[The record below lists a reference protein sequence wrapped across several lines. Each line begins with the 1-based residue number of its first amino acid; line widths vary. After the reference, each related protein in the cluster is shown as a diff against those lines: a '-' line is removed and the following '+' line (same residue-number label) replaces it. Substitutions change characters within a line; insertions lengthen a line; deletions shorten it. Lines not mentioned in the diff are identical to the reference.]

1 MRHASR
7 RRGGNVLSQQSS
19 VWLLSYQKLFTH
31 MKKTGTAF
39 LFLILAFASAGSAH
53 AQTQFAI
60 GPRLGFE
67 LDSYDAFFVGADV
80 RISTPNL
87 PVVFN
92 PTFDYYL
99 IDKDDYLPRLSG
111 VDFSLTFLQLGL
123 NAIYEFV
130 LEDQPFTPYAGA
142 GVAITRVSV
151 SADVAGIGSES
162 EGDNEG
168 GLNLFGG
175 IVFESE
181 SFRPFIQAQ
190 ATGGSDANFLSVI
203 GGVLFS
209 F

>member
-1 MRHASR
+1 M
-7 RRGGNVLSQQSS
+7 Q
-19 VWLLSYQKLFTH
+19 
-31 MKKTGTAF
+31 KTGTSLF
-39 LFLILAFASAGSAH
+39 LLILALTSTNAVR
-53 AQTQFAI
+53 AQTQFAV

-80 RISTPNL
+80 RISTPSL

-92 PTFDYYL
+92 PTLDYYFL
-99 IDKDDYLPRLSG
+99 DKDDYLPRLSG
-111 VDFSLTFLQLGL
+111 VDFSVTFVQLGL

-142 GVAITRVSV
+142 GLAITRVSV

-181 SFRPFIQAQ
+181 NFRPFIQAQ
-190 ATGGSDANFLSVI
+190 ATGGSDADFLSVI

>member
-1 MRHASR
+1 MQKAST
-7 RRGGNVLSQQSS
+7 S
-19 VWLLSYQKLFTH
+19 LLL
-31 MKKTGTAF
+31 
-39 LFLILAFASAGSAH
+39 LILALSSASIAC
-53 AQTQFAI
+53 AQTQFAV

-92 PTFDYYL
+92 PTLDYYFL
-99 IDKDDYLPRLSG
+99 DKDDYLPRLSG

-142 GVAITRVSV
+142 GLAITRVSV
-151 SADVAGIGSES
+151 SADVEGLGSDS

>member
-1 MRHASR
+1 
-7 RRGGNVLSQQSS
+7 
-19 VWLLSYQKLFTH
+19 
-31 MKKTGTAF
+31 MKKTDTVL
-39 LFLILAFASAGSAH
+39 LFLALFLTGAGTAH
-53 AQTQFAI
+53 AQTQFAV

-87 PVVFN
+87 PVVLN
-92 PTFDYYL
+92 PTLDYYL

-111 VDFSLTFLQLGL
+111 VDFSITFLQLGL

-151 SADVAGIGSES
+151 SADVEGLGSDS

-175 IVFESE
+175 VVFESE

-190 ATGGSDANFLSVI
+190 ATVGSDADFLSVI

>member
-1 MRHASR
+1 
-7 RRGGNVLSQQSS
+7 
-19 VWLLSYQKLFTH
+19 
-31 MKKTGTAF
+31 MKKTGTTL
-39 LFLILAFASAGSAH
+39 LFLVLTLTGASAAR
-53 AQTQFAI
+53 AQTQFAV

-92 PTFDYYL
+92 PTLDYYFL
-99 IDKDDYLPRLSG
+99 DKDDYLPRLSG

-130 LEDQPFTPYAGA
+130 LEDQSFTPYAGA
-142 GVAITRVSV
+142 GVAVTRVSV
-151 SADVAGIGSES
+151 SADVAGVGSDS

-168 GLNLFGG
+168 GLNLLGG
-175 IVFESE
+175 VVFESE
-181 SFRPFIQAQ
+181 SFRPFVQAQ
-190 ATGGSDANFLSVI
+190 ATVGSDANFLSVI